1 MKEIKKTT
9 WRSPSN
15 IALVKYWG
23 KKPGIQIPANPSISF
38 TLDQCYS
45 ETSVSLLEK
54 ENKKSKDLEMR
65 FYFDGKANM
74 AFQLKMFKFFESIQ
88 KDFPL
93 LKQYG
98 LLIHSTNSFPHSSGI
113 ASSASAM
120 SALSMCLCDLQQQLD
135 GKKVSDE
142 KFLQKA
148 SVYARLGSGSA
159 ARSVYPLIA
168 QWGKS
173 PSVKGSSDEYA
184 IPYEK
189 NLHPT
194 FKTFQNTILIA
205 SSAEKKVSSR
215 VGHSLMKTNPFAK
228 TRYAQAEK
236 NLKDIL
242 GALKTGD
249 LEKFG
254 AIVEEEAMTLHALMM
269 CSSPSFI
276 LMATSTLKMI
286 EKIRQF
292 REESKLPVY
301 YTLDAGPNIH
311 LLYPKNIA
319 KKVDKFIYS
328 ELEKHCEGGKMIHD
342 NVGKGPKKV
351 KG

>member
-1 MKEIKKTT
+1 MKEITKTT

-23 KKPGIQIPANPSISF
+23 KKAGVQIPANPSISF
-38 TLDQCYS
+38 TLEQCYS
-45 ETSVSLLEK
+45 ETTVTLLER
-54 ENKKSKDLEMR
+54 ETKSKDVELR

-74 AFQLKMFKFFESIQ
+74 AFQLKMFNFFESIK
-88 KDFPL
+88 KDFTL
-93 LKQYG
+93 LRDYG

-120 SALSMCLCDLQQQLD
+120 SALALCLCDLQQQLD
-135 GKKVSDE
+135 KKKMAAD

-148 SVYARLGSGSA
+148 SHYARLGSGSA
-159 ARSVYPLIA
+159 SRSVYPLIS
-168 QWGKS
+168 QWGKTNT
-173 PSVKGSSDEYA
+173 VKGSSDQYA
-184 IPYEK
+184 IPFEK
-189 NLHPT
+189 NLHPV

-215 VGHSLMKTNPFAK
+215 VGHSLMKTNVFAK

-236 NLKDIL
+236 NLKDL
-242 GALKTGD
+242 LVALKKGD

-254 AIVEEEAMTLHALMM
+254 AIAEEEAMTLHALMM

-276 LMATSTLKMI
+276 LMAPSTLCMI
-286 EKIRQF
+286 EKIKRF
-292 REESKLPVY
+292 REESKVPVY
-301 YTLDAGPNIH
+301 FTLDAGPNIH
-311 LLYPKNIA
+311 LLYPK
-319 KKVDKFIYS
+319 KFKVKVDAFIYA
-328 ELEKHCEGGKMIHD
+328 ELEQHCELGKMIHD

-351 KG
+351 S

>member
-1 MKEIKKTT
+1 MNEIKKTT

-23 KKPGIQIPANPSISF
+23 KKKGVQIPANPSISF

-45 ETSVSLLEK
+45 ETSVALVEK
-54 ENKKSKDLEMR
+54 EKKSKDIELR

-74 AFQLKMFKFFESIQ
+74 AFQLKMIKFFESIR

-93 LKQYG
+93 LTQYG

-135 GKKVSDE
+135 KKKVSDA
-142 KFLQKA
+142 KFLQRA
-148 SVYARLGSGSA
+148 SHFARLGSGSA
-159 ARSVYPLIA
+159 ARSVYPLIS
-168 QWGKS
+168 QWGKTKT
-173 PSVKGSSDEYA
+173 VKGSSDEYA
-184 IPYEK
+184 IPFEK
-189 NLHPT
+189 NLHPV

-205 SSAEKKVSSR
+205 SSQEKKVSSR

-228 TRYAQAEK
+228 TRYAQAED
-236 NLKDIL
+236 NLKEIIK
-242 GALKTGD
+242 ALKKGD

-254 AIVEEEAMTLHALMM
+254 AIVEEEAMTLHALMI
-269 CSSPSFI
+269 CSTPSFI
-276 LMATSTLKMI
+276 LMAPSTLTMI
-286 EKIRQF
+286 EKIRKF

-301 YTLDAGPNIH
+301 FTLDAGPNIH

-319 KKVDKFIYS
+319 KKVQKFIYA
-328 ELEKHCEGGKMIHD
+328 ELEKHCEAGRIIQD
-342 NVGKGPKKV
+342 NVGKGPV
-351 KG
+351 TVIH